1 MEYEAVIGLEVHVQ
15 IKTKSKMFAS
25 VGYSFGEPPNTLTDP
40 VVWALPGVLPV
51 INRDAVKKTIMVG
64 LMLGCKIPEITKWDR
79 KNYFYPDSPKTTSSP
94 NTTSLCASAEASRL
108 SSRAQTHRK
117 WASTES

>member
-51 INRDAVKKTIMVG
+51 INRDAVKKSD
-64 LMLGCKIPEITKWDR
+64 LDALANLGIT
-79 KNYFYPDSPKTTSSP
+79 
-94 NTTSLCASAEASRL
+94 ASGYMEAEGIKVRNGKLYLGFASRD
-108 SSRAQTHRK
+108 SKTDGSKCRANIFQYSK
-117 WASTES
+117 VE